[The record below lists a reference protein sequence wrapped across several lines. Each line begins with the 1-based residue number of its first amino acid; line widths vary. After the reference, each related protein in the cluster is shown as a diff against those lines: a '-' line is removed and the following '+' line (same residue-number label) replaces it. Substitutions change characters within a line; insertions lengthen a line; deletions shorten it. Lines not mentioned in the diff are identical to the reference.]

1 MRRLVGVIACVVL
14 MLIATSG
21 RLAAQGGTVRGRVAD
36 TTGAPL
42 ARVSVSIEA
51 IGARATTNEQGDYE
65 IRGVPAGTHSVRA
78 RLLGYVPQIVRVTVS
93 EAQPARQDFALHT
106 QPIGLAPVD
115 VVVGSRARHTAA
127 DELAVPVDV
136 FTSEQIQQQGTT
148 ETSQILQQLAPSVNF
163 PRQSVTDANDIVRP
177 FTLRGLSPD
186 HTLVLLNGWRRHQ
199 TALLNTFPYGS
210 PAGSS
215 GVDLNAI
222 PQSAIDR
229 IEVLRDGASA
239 QYGSDHQEAQRAST
253 TELPLGRRAREGRD
267 DRRQLPAPPQ
277 RGPHERAVRVR
288 RVQPPGRDR
297 QRVLAL
303 LEQRAK
309 LAGAVPGRLSP
320 RIPPQRERLLGR
332 RWVPGRGQRVVPRPG
347 RVVRHEPLRLR
358 YAKHQQ
364 RVARPLPHRAV
375 RSGAGPRVRD
385 GGRSGYP
392 QPALVRRGAARAPGI
407 HHRIHAGERGD
418 AGSARARERRA
429 RGRVPAGD
437 VQDHGGRKGLVG
449 QRWSSGAG

>member
-1 MRRLVGVIACVVL
+1 MGRLVGVIACVVL

-21 RLAAQGGTVRGRVAD
+21 RLAAQGGTVRGRVAA
-36 TTGAPL
+36 TTGAPV

-148 ETSQILQQLAPSVNF
+148 ETSQILQQLAPSVKF

-186 HTLVLLNGWRRHQ
+186 HTLVLLNGWRRHK
-199 TALLNTFPYGS
+199 TALVNNFTYGMG
-210 PAGSS
+210 AGSS
-215 GVDLNAI
+215 GVDLNTI

-239 QYGSDHQEAQRAST
+239 QYGSDAIA
-253 TELPLGRRAREGRD
+253 GVVNVVMREGKFT
-267 DRRQLPAPPQ
+267 P
-277 RGPHERAVRVR
+277 
-288 RVQPPGRDR
+288 
-297 QRVLAL
+297 
-303 LEQRAK
+303 
-309 LAGAVPGRLSP
+309 
-320 RIPPQRERLLGR
+320 
-332 RWVPGRGQRVVPRPG
+332 VVN
-347 RVVRHEPLRLR
+347 V
-358 YAKHQQ
+358 
-364 RVARPLPHRAV
+364 
-375 RSGAGPRVRD
+375 D
-385 GGRSGYP
+385 GGRYVTDNYPDDGTTVDVNGGWGIGLGRGSLALFGEFLDRPPTHRARAGPFETSVTGPPDSLDNQGRVGVKRNPVP
-392 QPALVRRGAARAPGI
+392 QPNHHWGDGLEKDIMTLGNFRLPLNAAGTSEIYAFG
-407 HHRIHAGERGD
+407 GERF
-418 AGSARARERRA
+418 AASRATS
-429 RGRVPAGD
+429 P
-437 VQDHGGRKGLVG
+437 H
-449 QRWSSGAG
+449 

>member
-1 MRRLVGVIACVVL
+1 MRCVLGVIACAL
-14 MLIATSG
+14 FALLPPSS
-21 RLAAQGGTVRGRVAD
+21 RLAAQGGTVRGRVTD
-36 TTGAPL
+36 STGAPL
-42 ARVSVSIEA
+42 ARVGVSMEA
-51 IGARATTNEQGDYE
+51 IGAHATSDEQGSYE

-78 RLLGYVPQIVRVTVS
+78 RLLGYVAQVARVTVS
-93 EAQPARQDFALHT
+93 EGEPTRLDLVLRA

-239 QYGSDHQEAQRAST
+239 QYGSDAIA
-253 TELPLGRRAREGRD
+253 GVGNVVMREGKFTPFLNADAGRYVKPRD
-267 DRRQLPAPPQ
+267 YPDDGSTVDLDGGWGVQLC
-277 RGPHERAVRVR
+277 RGS
-288 RVQPPGRDR
+288 
-297 QRVLAL
+297 LAL
-303 LEQRAK
+303 FCEFL
-309 LAGAVPGRLSP
+309 
-320 RIPPQRERLLGR
+320 
-332 RWVPGRGQRVVPRPG
+332 
-347 RVVRHEPLRLR
+347 
-358 YAKHQQ
+358 
-364 RVARPLPHRAV
+364 
-375 RSGAGPRVRD
+375 D
-385 GGRSGYP
+385 
-392 QPALVRRGAARAPGI
+392 
-407 HHRIHAGERGD
+407 
-418 AGSARARERRA
+418 
-429 RGRVPAGD
+429 
-437 VQDHGGRKGLVG
+437 
-449 QRWSSGAG
+449 